1 MLVGPEAAT
10 TKTLRP
16 EFKRLAP
23 PLFMRSEELIWQ
35 DPVDLSHL
43 TYEYDHGLLQHE
55 EEGSEA
61 RKLTSRA
68 CNMTLTLSDQQRLL
82 AELDKCGDP
91 LQVLRSCCQIIL
103 YQILSPG
110 FQPRTDSNEVAR
122 FS

>member
-43 TYEYDHGLLQHE
+43 TY
-55 EEGSEA
+55 
-61 RKLTSRA
+61 
-68 CNMTLTLSDQQRLL
+68 
-82 AELDKCGDP
+82 
-91 LQVLRSCCQIIL
+91 
-103 YQILSPG
+103 
-110 FQPRTDSNEVAR
+110 
-122 FS
+122 